1 MDITPLVPKGRQI
14 VQAYGD
20 LGFRVSGVR
29 YEGSVWILPEATMAW
44 PVTDLAQIVPDSFDP
59 LIAKAAGQVAILIV
73 GTGKKMTPLP
83 PAVRQRCRQGGIA
96 LEFMDTG
103 AACRTYNV
111 LLTEERQVA
120 AALIAI

>member
-29 YEGSVWILPEATMAW
+29 HEGSVWILPELTLPWA
-44 PVTDLAQIVPDSFDP
+44 VRDLSEITVDSFDP

-73 GTGKKMTPLP
+73 GTGTRMLPLP
-83 PAVRQRCRQGGIA
+83 PDVRKRCREGGIA